1 MNHTLWRYLYAP
13 AILILGLLLIWQS
26 LPLGLI
32 TAALLSLLW
41 LTAMLLLWW
50 HQLRQTLPKFSPSCD
65 VILVG
70 GPAAD
75 RLMNG
80 EAYREGLHQ
89 RWLRLDNAEQL
100 ANWQPTGY
108 RINGLLLAIEPDCM
122 PLEPKDSSS
131 LLAWQQAWRSAQR
144 QLAHPLPAALL
155 LIGHFQPEVGSM
167 APSPTVIEP
176 ASTLAT
182 ARQQLA
188 GQWQRLYAS
197 ACLSTPALRQQ
208 ALVTAS
214 ALQWLLRHTDSQILP
229 RLLPQDAQGRRNTL
243 NGIGWMESGSIQPD
257 SPFQQESITA
267 SQLQAKAMTAM
278 RATPLPLPE
287 PLASGFPRQYAC
299 PPSLQALARLAT
311 VAAVFL
317 AAFSL
322 SSAWNNHQLIKQTQA
337 AVHAYQ
343 TLAPGQEPLRGQA
356 VQKLQAWQA
365 SLLDHTQDGIP
376 LKLGVGLY
384 QGYALAALA
393 RDIIHRYHP
402 PAPTPEVIQ
411 LDNTA
416 LFDSGQAALKPQA
429 KLALQAVL
437 VWIQANPGKRVLID
451 GHTDNAGNAAAN
463 LRLSLARAQAVK
475 EWLLNASTFP
485 ETHFAVQGLGDT
497 RPLASNDDAAGRSQ
511 NRRVEI
517 TLIQTPG

>member
-1 MNHTLWRYLYAP
+1 MSHSIWRYLYAP
-13 AILILGLLLIWQS
+13 AILMLGLLLIWQS

-32 TAALLSLLW
+32 TTALLSLFW

-50 HQLRQTLPKFSPSCD
+50 HQLRQTVAIPSTACD

-89 RWLRLDNAEQL
+89 RWLRLGNAEQL
-100 ANWQPTGY
+100 AGWHHTGY

-122 PLEPKDSSS
+122 PAQPQEGNS
-131 LLAWQQAWRSAQR
+131 LLAWQQAWSSAQR

-155 LIGHFQPEVGSM
+155 VIGHFQPEVGSM
-167 APSPTVIEP
+167 APSPTVITP
-176 ASTLAT
+176 VSTLA
-182 ARQQLA
+182 AAQQQLA
-188 GQWQRLYAS
+188 EQWQRLYNT
-197 ACLSTPALRQQ
+197 ACYSTPALRQQ
-208 ALVTAS
+208 ALGSAS
-214 ALQWLLRHTDSQILP
+214 ALQWLLHHTDSQILP
-229 RLLPQDAQGRRNTL
+229 RLFPQHASGRRNTL
-243 NGIGWMESGSIQPD
+243 NGIGWMESGNIRPD
-257 SPFQQESITA
+257 SPFQQGAIAA
-267 SQLQAKAMTAM
+267 SRLQTKALT
-278 RATPLPLPE
+278 TWKGSPLPLPE
-287 PLASGFPRQYAC
+287 PLASSFPRQYAC
-299 PPSLQALARLAT
+299 PQLLQAPARLASI
-311 VAAVFL
+311 AAVFF

-322 SSAWNNHQLIKQTQA
+322 SSAWNNHQLIKQTEA
-337 AVHAYQ
+337 IIHAYQ
-343 TLAPGQEPLRGQA
+343 TLAPGQEPLRGKA
-356 VQKLQAWQA
+356 VQRLQAWQA
-365 SLLDHTQDGIP
+365 SLVSNSQNGIP
-376 LKLGVGLY
+376 LKLGIGLY
-384 QGYALAALA
+384 QGYALAGLSS
-393 RDIIHRYHP
+393 DIIHGYHP
-402 PAPTPEVIQ
+402 PAPRPEVIQ

-416 LFDSGQAALKPQA
+416 LFDSGQATLKPQA

-475 EWLLNASTFP
+475 AWLLNASTYP

-517 TLIQTPG
+517 TLIQSPG